1 MAKASSS
8 ITSFGMT
15 PIVATI
21 VGSQKDSFADVLRE
35 FPHGIT
41 RSEVNDSVVGTD
53 KSNMMPQLTRA
64 ADLHDA
70 TLTTIDEL
78 RLDFPDSWLLIKTSN
93 RDPTSTVRFHT
104 NRQETLEDI
113 KMAFIE
119 TLQEVRE
126 DLYFA

>member
-8 ITSFGMT
+8 ITSFGMI
-15 PIVATI
+15 PIVAAI

-35 FPHGIT
+35 FPLGIT
-41 RSEVNDSVVGTD
+41 RSEVNGSVVGAD
-53 KSNMMPQLTRA
+53 KSNMMPQLTRT
-64 ADLHDA
+64 ADLQNA

-78 RLDFPDSWLLIKTSN
+78 RLDFPDGWLLIKTSN
-93 RDPTSTVRFHT
+93 REPTSTVRFHA
-104 NRQETLEDI
+104 NSQETLEDI

>member
-8 ITSFGMT
+8 TASFGMI
-15 PIVATI
+15 PIVAAI

-35 FPHGIT
+35 FPLGIT
-41 RSEVNDSVVGTD
+41 RSEVNGSVEG
-53 KSNMMPQLTRA
+53 
-64 ADLHDA
+64 ADFQDA

-78 RLDFPDSWLLIKTSN
+78 RLDFPDGWLVIKTSN
-93 RDPTSTVRFHT
+93 REPTSAVRFHA
-104 NRQETLEDI
+104 NSQEALEDI